1 MTIAT
6 ASQWALLGGY
16 MTLLL
21 WSAFVGGWLPRLR
34 PVAWAA
40 GSVAVSHVVYY
51 ALFLIWP
58 DVLDGPA
65 TMLFSIA
72 LRFQIL
78 FTAAIL
84 LAMAVRRCQCG
95 RG

>member
-6 ASQWALLGGY
+6 ASQWVLLGGY
-16 MTLLL
+16 IAILL
-21 WSAFVGGWLPRLR
+21 WSAFVAVRLPRLR

-40 GSVAVSHVVYY
+40 GSIGLSHVVYY

-65 TMLFSIA
+65 TMSLSIVI
-72 LRFQIL
+72 RYQVL
-78 FTAAIL
+78 FTAALL
-84 LAMAVRRCQCG
+84 LALAVKREQR
-95 RG
+95 